1 MFGFFPD
8 GFFLAAGIGVG
19 VDTSSTKSAGGS
31 TSVAVAV
38 ACTGVGTLPP
48 NALTIESAVPAAA
61 AAAAF
66 LERGARFGF
75 GVASII
81 SFLSHPV

>member
-31 TSVAVAV
+31 TSVAV